1 MRRLLVRYGLA
12 MSSVVLV
19 AFLVPL
25 GLLARSQAQ
34 DAALDAA
41 REDAQGVAVFAG
53 GATGDPSLL
62 EATVLAANE
71 GPRRTTVYLP
81 DGSVVGAA
89 AERSPAVELAALGQ
103 ALVARTPGGAE
114 VVLPVGGAAGTA
126 VVRTFVPDDELTRGV
141 TGSWLILLGVGV
153 VLLVGTAVAGDRI
166 AVRLS
171 RSVLELSDVAE
182 RLGSGDLTARVEPSG
197 PPEVASVGRVLN
209 GLGARVAALLA
220 SEREMVADLS
230 HRLRTPITAL
240 RLDVDALADPEE
252 RARMTTHVDE
262 LVAAVDAVV
271 RSARCSGA
279 CSPLTAAAGSA
290 WTSPTTGWTSACRRR
305 RWARRWTCWSTTS
318 SATPRTGRRSPCR
331 RGAGPAAWCTWP
343 WRTTARAW
351 PTSGCSSAGAA
362 ARGRPGWGWTSPA
375 ARRTRRAVTWS
386 WSRPRPAVHGSCWS
400 SQRLNRTLSVTC
412 RRPHLTGDTVVLDAM
427 DASPRP
433 EGRAP

>member
-25 GLLARSQAQ
+25 GLLARSLAQ

-41 REDAQGVAVFAG
+41 RQDAQGVAVFAG
-53 GATGDPSLL
+53 GATGDAALL

-81 DGSVVGAA
+81 DGRVVGGP
-89 AERSPAVELAALGQ
+89 AERSPAVELASLGQ
-103 ALVARTPGGAE
+103 ALVARTDGGAE
-114 VVLPVGGAAGTA
+114 VVLPVGGATGVA

-141 TGSWLILLGVGV
+141 TQSWLLLAGVGA

-171 RSVLELSDVAE
+171 RSVLELSDVAD

-230 HRLRTPITAL
+230 HRLRTPVTAL
-240 RLDVDALADPEE
+240 RLDVDSLTDAEE
-252 RARMTTHVDE
+252 RARMAAHVDE

-271 RSARCSGA
+271 RSARQPAADAGGRCDAAQVVRERALFWGVLAADGGRRVDVDVPDDVLSVGLTASALGAALDVLVDNVFSHTPDGTAFALSASRAPGGLVRVVVADDGPGLADPGLVERGRSGA
-279 CSPLTAAAGSA
+279 GSTGLGLDVARRTADAAG
-290 WTSPTTGWTSACRRR
+290 
-305 RWARRWTCWSTTS
+305 
-318 SATPRTGRRSPCR
+318 GRLVV
-331 RGAGPAAWCTWP
+331 GAGPSGG
-343 WRTTARAW
+343 ARMVLEL
-351 PTSGCSSAGAA
+351 
-362 ARGRPGWGWTSPA
+362 PA
-375 ARRTRRAVTWS
+375 A
-386 WSRPRPAVHGSCWS
+386 
-400 SQRLNRTLSVTC
+400 
-412 RRPHLTGDTVVLDAM
+412 
-427 DASPRP
+427 
-433 EGRAP
+433 